1 MNIKEVA
8 KRAKV
13 STATVSRTINELSKV
28 HPDTAEKVRQA
39 IQELNFY
46 PNTHART
53 LVSGRSRMM
62 GLIISDIT
70 NPFFP
75 ELVKSFEDHAVERGL
90 EVIIGNTDYNPKR
103 MAACIRRMVERKVDG
118 VAIMTSETDPELL
131 SELTKRNIP
140 IAVMDVGTEGAH
152 SASINIDYAAGI
164 REAFEHLYSL
174 NHRRIGFISGP
185 LHLHSAR
192 VRRDAFIAAM
202 QARGLE
208 ADPSLIETGN
218 HKTEGGGVA
227 MQNLLKLNPRPTAVM
242 TSNDLTAIGALH
254 AIDDAGLSVPNDI
267 SVIGFDDISFAHLT
281 QPPLTTVSISRTQLA
296 ITVLSML
303 EKLVESQAQ
312 PSAHSV
318 ATHLVVRKSTRGI

>member
-13 STATVSRTINELSKV
+13 STATVSRTINEPSKV

-103 MAACIRRMVERKVDG
+103 MAACMRRMVERKVDG

-152 SASINIDYAAGI
+152 SASVNIDYASGI

-202 QARGLE
+202 NARGLE
-208 ADPSLIETGN
+208 GDPGLIETGN
-218 HKTEGGGVA
+218 HKTEGGGAA
-227 MQNLLKLNPRPTAVM
+227 MQNLLKLSPRPTAVM

-254 AIDDAGLSVPNDI
+254 AIDDAGLRVPDDI
-267 SVIGFDDISFAHLT
+267 SITGFDDISFAHLT

-296 ITVLSML
+296 ITVLGVL
-303 EKLVESQAQ
+303 EKLLENQAQ
-312 PSAHSV
+312 PSEHTV
-318 ATHLVVRKSTRGI
+318 PTHLVVRKSTRGI